1 MDLFLFNKVYIL
13 LCSTA
18 GHAQALKYKDSK
30 HFLLISLFFL
40 FKKEKKFQIFSLEM
54 LILESIVS

>member
-30 HFLLISLFFL
+30 HFLLISLFFYL
-40 FKKEKKFQIFSLEM
+40 KRKKKVSN
-54 LILESIVS
+54 ILPRNADS